1 MSFNSF
7 NSFNNYNKI
16 ISLDSK
22 SDYPFNLILNL
33 KDNIIETKKEIELE
47 YVKEFK
53 ILKDTDQIKKGGNDI
68 KEAGILIYEY

>member
-1 MSFNSF
+1 ML
-7 NSFNNYNKI
+7 SFNNYNKI
-16 ISLDSK
+16 ISLDNK

-53 ILKDTDQIKKGGNDI
+53 ILKDKKQIKKGGDII
-68 KEAGILIYEY
+68 KEAGIFIYEY

>member
-1 MSFNSF
+1 MSSF

-16 ISLDSK
+16 INLDNK
-22 SDYPFNLILNL
+22 SEYPFNLILNL

-53 ILKDTDQIKKGGNDI
+53 ILKDKKQIKKGGII
-68 KEAGILIYEY
+68 KEAGIFVYEY